1 LRLIVFDMDGTLI
14 DTHGLIAENAIAAF
28 KAAGLPEPTSA
39 DIRGIIGLS
48 LPVAVATLS
57 GSDDRAFVDRVV
69 EDYKHRYRVSLDLAA
84 DREPLFPGALE
95 ALDALRDEPDTL
107 VGLATGKGLTG
118 VERILDKHGIADRF
132 VTLQTPDHNPSKP
145 HPGMLLRAME
155 QTGVGPDRTLMVG
168 DTIFDIELAVNAGV
182 SSIGVSWGYH
192 EVEDLKTAGATRLID
207 RYDQLVPAVKEMLP

>member
-95 ALDALRDEPDTL
+95 ALDALREEPDTL
-107 VGLATGKGLTG
+107 VGLATGKGLAG
-118 VERILDKHGIADRF
+118 VERILNKHGIADRF

-207 RYDQLVPAVKEMLP
+207 RYDQLVPVVKEMLP